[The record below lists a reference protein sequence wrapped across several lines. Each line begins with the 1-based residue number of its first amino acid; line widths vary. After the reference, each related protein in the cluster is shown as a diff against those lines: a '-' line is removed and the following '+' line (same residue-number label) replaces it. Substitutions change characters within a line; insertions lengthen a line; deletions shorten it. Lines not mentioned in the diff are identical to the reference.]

1 MLYYIDFRFV
11 SRKKY
16 CVFKYII
23 YILRFVIY
31 INLYT
36 EINSLIIDCIRNV
49 LRLSYNITSIYI
61 TSISYYFIYVYM
73 LYYIDFRFVSR
84 KKYCVFKYIIY
95 ILRFVIY
102 INLYTGDG
110 RSAFVSRGGVEEI
123 FDDPSETSI
132 KGLEKKF

>member
-49 LRLSYNITSIYI
+49 LRL
-61 TSISYYFIYVYM
+61 
-73 LYYIDFRFVSR
+73 
-84 KKYCVFKYIIY
+84 YIIN
-95 ILRFVIY
+95 IMIVIY
-102 INLYTGDG
+102 LC
-110 RSAFVSRGGVEEI
+110 S
-123 FDDPSETSI
+123 
-132 KGLEKKF
+132 